1 MSSYIVT
8 SANPRVTS
16 IMTIE
21 AFFLSAP
28 TNYQNKLVLKN
39 PEFKTECIKIYINY
53 HDPGFILTY
62 MFISVLENLHF
73 MVFKK
78 SFICSCLVSNM
89 KKCVLNCDQRLP

>member
-1 MSSYIVT
+1 MSNYIVT

-78 SFICSCLVSNM
+78 FYLQLPSLKHEKMCLE
-89 KKCVLNCDQRLP
+89 L